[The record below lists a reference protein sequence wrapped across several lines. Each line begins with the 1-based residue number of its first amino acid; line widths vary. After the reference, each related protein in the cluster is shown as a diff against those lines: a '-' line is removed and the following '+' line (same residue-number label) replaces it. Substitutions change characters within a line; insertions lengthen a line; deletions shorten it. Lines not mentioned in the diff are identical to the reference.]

1 MFLSVLSLMKY
12 GEERLWGANEI
23 CTALYCY
30 CDVPVLTGLHWL
42 FPVYVM
48 DGQYFEDKKISAN
61 RVRNLKAYSHW
72 QFYCRR
78 SESGLMLV
86 LPTVGGFSTKQ
97 VMWKWIHR
105 KGNVSTKVF
114 FFCQLKAPSCEHM
127 RVLLLRS
134 VFIWDALVAMMR
146 NIS

>member
-12 GEERLWGANEI
+12 GEERLWGRKEI
-23 CTALYCY
+23 CTALHCF
-30 CDVPVLTGLHWL
+30 CDVPELTDLHWL

-48 DGQYFEDKKISAN
+48 DGQYFEDKRISAY

-72 QFYCRR
+72 QFYYRR

-97 VMWKWIHR
+97 VMWKWSSQKRPCVHQS
-105 KGNVSTKVF
+105 V
-114 FFCQLKAPSCEHM
+114 FCQLKVPSCEHM
-127 RVLLLRS
+127 RVLLLCS